1 MNPLDWFEKFRESVE
16 HSLSTIVDFIPKLL
30 GALLLLGAGY
40 LLARML
46 GAATAALLK
55 VLGFNRLLAKT
66 PIQSL
71 LDKAQSDKTSADIL
85 GLLVFWLIFLLFG
98 ISATEAIGLSAVSS
112 ALTEFAFYLPR
123 IGVAI
128 LIIVLGML
136 AASYIKDMIGLACTS
151 AGVTQGMVVSQTFY
165 VAAILVVFVTAINEL
180 GIDTTLL
187 NSTIMIAFGGL
198 IAGAALSF
206 GLGARGAVSNLIAA
220 HYLQPVFRVGQTIRV
235 DEIHGQIIAMTPV
248 AIVVDTPDGRVIVP
262 AGRFQESSA
271 TIEKS
276 G

>member
-1 MNPLDWFEKFRESVE
+1 MNPSDWLETFRESVE
-16 HSLSTIVDFIPKLL
+16 HSLSMIVAFFPKLL
-30 GALLLLGAGY
+30 GALLLLVAGY
-40 LLARML
+40 LLARMV

-55 VLGFNRLLAKT
+55 VLGFNRLLART
-66 PIQSL
+66 PIQGL
-71 LDKAQSDKTSADIL
+71 LEKVAPNKSSADIL
-85 GLLVFWLIFLLFG
+85 GFLVFWLIFLLFG
-98 ISATEAIGLSAVSS
+98 ISATEAIGLSAISG
-112 ALTEFAFYLPR
+112 ALTAFAFYLPK
-123 IGVAI
+123 IGIAI
-128 LIIVLGML
+128 VIIVLGML
-136 AASYIKDMIGLACTS
+136 ASSYIKDVISLACAS
-151 AGVTQGMVVSQTFY
+151 AGVSQGAVVSQTFY

-220 HYLQPVFRVGQTIRV
+220 HYLQPVFRVGQTIRI
-235 DEIHGQIIAMTPV
+235 DEIHGQVVALTPV
-248 AIVVDTPDGRVIVP
+248 AIIVDTPKGRVIIP

-276 G
+276 A

>member
-1 MNPLDWFEKFRESVE
+1 MNPLDWFDAFRESVE
-16 HSLSTIVDFIPKLL
+16 SSFTTIVAFFPKLL
-30 GALLLLGAGY
+30 GAVLLLVAGY
-40 LLARML
+40 VLARMV

-55 VLGFNRLLAKT
+55 VLGFNRLLART

-71 LDKAQSDKTSADIL
+71 LDKSESNKTSADIL
-85 GLLVFWLIFLLFG
+85 GFLVFWLIFLLFG
-98 ISATEAIGLSAVSS
+98 ISATEAIGLLAVSG
-112 ALTEFAFYLPR
+112 ALTAFAFFLPK
-123 IGVAI
+123 IGIAI
-128 LIIVLGML
+128 LIVVLGML
-136 AASYIKDMIGLACTS
+136 AASYIKDVISVACAS
-151 AGVTQGMVVSQTFY
+151 AGVSQGAVVSQTFY

-220 HYLQPVFRVGQTIRV
+220 HYLQPIFRVGQTIRV
-235 DEIHGQIIAMTPV
+235 DDVHGQIVALTPV
-248 AIVVDTPDGRVIVP
+248 AIVVDTPEGRVIVP

>member
-1 MNPLDWFEKFRESVE
+1 LNPLDWFEKFRESVE